1 VVDRRMSFCV
11 SLAMAVLVSLALL
24 ASSGR
29 RLESRMMLLD
39 PSFLPFQDAGLYE
52 V

>member
-1 VVDRRMSFCV
+1 MPLCA
-11 SLAMAVLVSLALL
+11 SLFMAILVSLAFLV
-24 ASSGR
+24 SSGP

-39 PSFLPFQDAGLYE
+39 PSFLPYQDAGLYD

>member
-1 VVDRRMSFCV
+1 MQFYA
-11 SLAMAVLVSLALL
+11 SLAMAVLVSLALTV
-24 ASSGR
+24 SSGP
-29 RLESRMMLLD
+29 RLQSRMMLLD

>member
-1 VVDRRMSFCV
+1 MSFCV
-11 SLAMAVLVSLALL
+11 SLAVAVLVSVAFL
-24 ASSGR
+24 ASSGP

-39 PSFLPFQDAGLYE
+39 PSFLPFQDAGPFE

>member
-1 VVDRRMSFCV
+1 VVSRRMPFCV
-11 SLAMAVLVSLALL
+11 SLAMAVLASLAFLL
-24 ASSGR
+24 SSGPR
-29 RLESRMMLLD
+29 FESRMMLLD

>member
-1 VVDRRMSFCV
+1 MSFCM
-11 SLAMAVLVSLALL
+11 SLAMAVLMSFAFLAL
-24 ASSGR
+24 SGP

>member
-1 VVDRRMSFCV
+1 
-11 SLAMAVLVSLALL
+11 MAVLVSLAVLV
-24 ASSGR
+24 SSGS

-39 PSFLPFQDAGLYE
+39 PSFLPYLDAGLVE

>member
-1 VVDRRMSFCV
+1 MVSRRMPFCV
-11 SLAMAVLVSLALL
+11 SLAMAVLVSLAFL
-24 ASSGR
+24 ASSGP